1 MEQEHSS
8 TVSKSR
14 ILIEVLYGQRG
25 DDTIP
30 GMKKPKPRQSIGVT
44 EVMEIRVTP
53 QEKAAYRKAA
63 ELNGLSLSVWV
74 RLTLNNKVRK

>member
-1 MEQEHSS
+1 
-8 TVSKSR
+8 
-14 ILIEVLYGQRG
+14 
-25 DDTIP
+25 
-30 GMKKPKPRQSIGVT
+30 MKKPKPRQSLGVT

-63 ELNGLSLSVWV
+63 EINGLSLSVWV